1 MTEDTGMS
9 QVVGRT
15 LNETMLPTPSY
26 MISDEQRES
35 VYEPAEDTFLL
46 LDALEKDA
54 EVLRDRD
61 VSIVVEVGCGSGVVS
76 AFCAQLLQRPACIL
90 ATDVNF
96 MALKCTKNTAI
107 LNAIDLDTVQCDLIV
122 ALSDRL
128 RGIVDLLLF
137 NPPYVPT
144 CTKNTAIL
152 NAIDLDTVQC
162 DLIVA
167 LSDRLRGIVDLLLF
181 NPPYVPTV
189 TTGNDNISRCW
200 AGGASGREVIDR
212 LLKEVP
218 KLLSPTG
225 LMYIIALKANN
236 IPELLTY
243 SSSLKGEVLLQ
254 RRCGIEYLYV
264 LKFQRIC

>member
-1 MTEDTGMS
+1 MVYKKVTYLV
-9 QVVGRT
+9 VVGRT

-144 CTKNTAIL
+144 
-152 NAIDLDTVQC
+152 
-162 DLIVA
+162 
-167 LSDRLRGIVDLLLF
+167 
-181 NPPYVPTV
+181 V

-254 RRCGIEYLYV
+254 RRCGIEYLYA

>member
-1 MTEDTGMS
+1 
-9 QVVGRT
+9 
-15 LNETMLPTPSY
+15 MLPTPSY

-96 MALKCTKNTAI
+96 MALK
-107 LNAIDLDTVQCDLIV
+107 
-122 ALSDRL
+122 
-128 RGIVDLLLF
+128 
-137 NPPYVPT
+137 